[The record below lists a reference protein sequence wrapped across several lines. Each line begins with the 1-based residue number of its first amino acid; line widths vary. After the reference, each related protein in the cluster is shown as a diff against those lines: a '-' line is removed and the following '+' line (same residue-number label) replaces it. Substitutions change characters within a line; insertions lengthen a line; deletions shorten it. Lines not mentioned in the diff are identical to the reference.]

1 MSLRSTE
8 LVDASAVAGFM
19 GGGGH
24 LRAAGYSVN
33 GDRDAALGALI
44 GASEMAAATIE
55 TPADADSDGTA
66 ADDGI

>member
-1 MSLRSTE
+1 
-8 LVDASAVAGFM
+8 M

-55 TPADADSDGTA
+55 APADADPDGTA